1 MPLTALLQTS
11 KWDLAP
17 VWIAAALI
25 LALAGPADAHR
36 LTVFAWVDGETVHVE
51 SQFGSGNPVQGGE
64 VTVTTPDG
72 TVAVTGTTDT
82 SGAFSFKV
90 PKRTDLTV
98 TVSAG
103 MGHQGEWTVRADE
116 LGAAP
121 ADDSTAKTTPAE
133 AAPSPSSEGAA
144 ADAPESPSGRAE
156 ISAEAIETAVARAVD
171 RKLAPLMK
179 AVGELQNSG
188 PSLSEIF
195 GGIGY
200 IFGLAGVAL
209 YVSARKRRDR
219 DAG

>member
-1 MPLTALLQTS
+1 MRLSAFPQIVNWRFAPL
-11 KWDLAP
+11 WM
-17 VWIAAALI
+17 AAALF

-82 SGAFSFKV
+82 SGALSFKV
-90 PKRTDLTV
+90 PERTDLTV

-121 ADDSTAKTTPAE
+121 ADDSTASAGSVVPE
-133 AAPSPSSEGAA
+133 PSPPPEGAA
-144 ADAPESPSGRAE
+144 SGAASTQSSEVE
-156 ISAEAIETAVARAVD
+156 ISADAIEAAVARAMD

-179 AVGELQNSG
+179 MVGELRNRG
-188 PSLSEIF
+188 PGVSEIF